1 MSLPVRL
8 IFGNNNLSLPVEA
21 EEITMAVHRKLH
33 ALPIPVTNEK
43 VGIDANMPQM
53 RMNLSLIL
61 QDDTVANTAG
71 DSKLKNIVSFTEY
84 PSSDSSLVRRNY
96 TFPDNMRMVFASS
109 YSAGASSVT
118 INVFNT
124 ERLRDL
130 FYATKIYNHEGN
142 QLLGDKTGIP
152 NVVKRSTGSWSI
164 TINLTGAGLNQNV
177 SAFQQVYT
185 EINPMV
191 GREIELPVLGTRD
204 ISFSSTSTFGNIGFR
219 LQKGHSKNIIKLV
232 TTATVSSK
240 AGGSGNPTVRSGS
253 SLIENGDVI
262 IDVPVGGIF
271 TSPDN
276 DNPASTLALVIK
288 DALELTTNI
297 TNLSAGI
304 DGKGGKRVVDVFDV
318 QVALENDEVLLIEQ
332 KYHLPDFTYNHAF
345 LGTDANPSLASVFTI
360 TSNSTVAQMMTAGD
374 KAQTLI
380 GLLANAKSSSTDL
393 LRGIQIPYESLIQ
406 SDTISPEVRNF
417 FTTYGRNL
425 SATVKSSTGNTK
437 PASDTMTAFSDR
449 TDGGMVLAGA
459 LHEVCLIDE
468 PQPTLAESLVNRAT
482 DALNWSL
489 DELGI
494 STFLDVVEELAAS
507 LAEAVGAVG
516 SEDTSP
522 GGIRILPEHFH
533 LRKEAAKNYYTV
545 DLDLIMVH
553 KVAGV

>member
-33 ALPIPVTNEK
+33 AFPIPVTNEK
-43 VGIDANMPQM
+43 VGIDVNMPQM
-53 RMNLSLIL
+53 TMNLSLIL
-61 QDDTVANTAG
+61 QDDTVTNTTG
-71 DSKLKNIVSFTEY
+71 DRKLKNIVSFTQY

-118 INVFNT
+118 IKVFNQ
-124 ERLRDL
+124 ERLKDL
-130 FYATKIYNHEGN
+130 FFSTKIYSHEGN

-152 NVVKRSTGSWSI
+152 TVVRVGADTWRVV
-164 TINLTGAGLNQNV
+164 INLTGAGLNQNV
-177 SAFQQVYT
+177 SAFQQLYT

-191 GREIELPVLGTRD
+191 GREIELPVLGIVDPTRNRN
-204 ISFSSTSTFGNIGFR
+204 T
-219 LQKGHSKNIIKLV
+219 NIIKLV
-232 TTATVSSK
+232 TTATVSSR

-288 DALELTTNI
+288 DALTLTTNI
-297 TNLSAGI
+297 TNLSTGI
-304 DGKGGKRVVDVFDV
+304 DGEGGKRVVDVFDV

-332 KYHLPDFTYNHAF
+332 KYHLPDYTYHHTF

-380 GLLANAKSSSTDL
+380 GLLSNAKTSSGHL
-393 LRGIQIPYESLIQ
+393 LRGIQIPYDSLIQ
-406 SDTISPEVRNF
+406 SDSISPEVRNF

-425 SATVKSSTGNTK
+425 PAAIKSSTGNTK
-437 PASDTMTAFSDR
+437 PASDTMTNAFDR
-449 TDGGMVLAGA
+449 ADGEMVLSGA
-459 LHEVCLIDE
+459 MGEICLIDE
-468 PQPTLAESLVNRAT
+468 PTPTLAESLVNRAT

-494 STFLDVVEELAAS
+494 SSFLDVVEELAAS
-507 LAEAVGAVG
+507 LAGAISAIG
-516 SEDTSP
+516 SEDKKP